1 MKVFH
6 LPALCEQIP
15 NLWDPHVIAE
25 LNGQHM
31 RLARI
36 HGPFVWHS
44 HPNEDEAFVVIKG
57 SFTMEFRTHK
67 VELNTL
73 DAIVVPRG
81 TEHRPVAQEEAWIML
96 FEPAQ
101 TLNTGDTQNEMTRSE
116 LKHL

>member
-1 MKVFH
+1 MKVLH
-6 LPALCEQIP
+6 LPSLCAQIP
-15 NLWDPHVIAE
+15 ETWDPHVIAE

-57 SFTMEFRTHK
+57 SFTMEFRTHQ
-67 VELNTL
+67 VELNLL

-81 TEHRPVAQEEAWIML
+81 VEHRPVAEHEAWILL

-101 TLNTGDTQNEMTRSE
+101 TRNTGDTDHELTRDN
-116 LKHL
+116 LKNL